1 MSNTTTAAINTI
13 NLGPPRAGKL
23 VAGGMTT

>member
-1 MSNTTTAAINTI
+1 MSTTKTTATNTI